1 MPQIITDLQGG
12 QNIALVSDAGT
23 PSISDPGFSLV
34 RLARQQDITVVPVPG
49 PSAIIAALSASGL
62 PTDRFQFIGFLSP
75 KAGKKKKLLET
86 LKDSQETLIFFES
99 PHRLLKTCHL
109 MYQIWGDRMIVMAR
123 EMTKKHEEI
132 MHKPL
137 SQWLDILQK
146 KPPRGEVT
154 LLVAGKE
161 KALINRGF

>member
-1 MPQIITDLQGG
+1 
-12 QNIALVSDAGT
+12 
-23 PSISDPGFSLV
+23 
-34 RLARQQDITVVPVPG
+34 
-49 PSAIIAALSASGL
+49 
-62 PTDRFQFIGFLSP
+62 
-75 KAGKKKKLLET
+75 
-86 LKDSQETLIFFES
+86 
-99 PHRLLKTCHL
+99 
-109 MYQIWGDRMIVMAR
+109 MIVMAR